1 MSATRHRPESFR
13 QTRLGYPVAAAL
25 AAVALYE
32 RGINLDTG
40 LWLPRSTRPNY
51 YGRGDIVMVVG
62 PVALAEFGT
71 Q

>member
-1 MSATRHRPESFR
+1 M
-13 QTRLGYPVAAAL
+13 

-32 RGINLDTG
+32 QGINSVTE
-40 LWLPRSTRPNY
+40 LWLPRSTKPNY
-51 YGRGDIVMVVG
+51 YGRGNIVMVVG